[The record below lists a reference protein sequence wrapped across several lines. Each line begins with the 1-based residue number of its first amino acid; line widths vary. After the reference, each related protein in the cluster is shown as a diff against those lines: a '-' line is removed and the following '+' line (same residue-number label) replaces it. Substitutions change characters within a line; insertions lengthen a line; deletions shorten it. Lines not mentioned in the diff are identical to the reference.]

1 MNIARM
7 DLPVPG
13 PLEAAHSA
21 RLQDMIRREIE
32 RAGGRITFARY
43 MELALY
49 APGLGYYSAGL
60 SKFGAGGDFITAP
73 EISPLFARCI
83 ARQCRQV
90 LEQMAQGDML
100 ETGAGSGVLACD
112 VLSECER
119 LGCLPRH
126 YFILELSAGLR
137 ARQRDTL
144 QQCVPHLAGR
154 VHWLDTLPQSGFH
167 GVVLANE
174 VLDAMPLHRFRID
187 GDAVYE
193 CYVGYEGGRFV
204 WRHGPVSDAALTAR
218 IDAIRSRVPDLPRV
232 FESEVSLA
240 ASAWIRS
247 IADVIGRGLVLLID
261 YGHSRGE
268 LYHAERADGTLLCHY
283 RHRAHAD
290 PLILTG
296 LQDITAQV
304 DFTAVAEAAH
314 DAGLAVAGY
323 TTQAHFLLACG
334 LMERVADADASD
346 AAAYLPLMQQVK
358 KLTQPDE
365 MGEIFKVIALT
376 RGIDAPLLGF
386 ALRDNRGRL

>member
-1 MNIARM
+1 MNITRM

-21 RLQDMIRREIE
+21 RLQEVIRREIE
-32 RAGGRITFARY
+32 RAGGRITFAHY

-60 SKFGAGGDFITAP
+60 QKFGAGGDFVTAP

-83 ARQCRQV
+83 ARQCQQV
-90 LEQMAQGDML
+90 LEQMEQGDIL
-100 ETGAGSGVLACD
+100 EAGAGSGVLACD

-126 YFILELSAGLR
+126 YFILELSAELR
-137 ARQRDTL
+137 ARQQDTL
-144 QQCVPHLAGR
+144 RRVPHLAER
-154 VHWLDTLPQSGFH
+154 VRWLDTLPQHGFH

-193 CYVGYEGGRFV
+193 CYVGYEDGHFV
-204 WRHGPVSDAALTAR
+204 WRHGPVSDAALAAR
-218 IDAIRSRVPDLPRV
+218 IDAVRSRVSDLPQV
-232 FESEVSLA
+232 FESEASLA

-247 IADVIGRGLVLLID
+247 IADVIGRGLVLLVD
-261 YGHSRGE
+261 YGHARSE
-268 LYHAERADGTLLCHY
+268 LYHAQRADGTLLCHY
-283 RHRAHAD
+283 QHRAHAD

-314 DAGLAVAGY
+314 AAGLAVAGY

-334 LMERVADADASD
+334 LMEMVGDADAND
-346 AAAYLPLMQQVK
+346 AATYLPLMQQAK

>member
-1 MNIARM
+1 M

-21 RLQDMIRREIE
+21 RLQDIIRREIE

-90 LEQMAQGDML
+90 LEQMEQGDML
-100 ETGAGSGVLACD
+100 EAGAGSGVLACD

-144 QQCVPHLAGR
+144 QQRVPHLAGR
-154 VHWLDTLPQSGFH
+154 VHWLDTLPQRGFH

-193 CYVGYEGGRFV
+193 CYVDYEGGRFV
-204 WRHGPVSDAALTAR
+204 WRHGPVSDAALSAR

-376 RGIDAPLLGF
+376 RGIDATLLGF

>member
-1 MNIARM
+1 MNITRM
-7 DLPVPG
+7 DLPAPG

-21 RLQDMIRREIE
+21 HLQDLIRREIE

-60 SKFGAGGDFITAP
+60 QKFGAGGDFVTAP

-83 ARQCRQV
+83 ARQCQQV
-90 LEQMAQGDML
+90 LEQMEQGGIL
-100 ETGAGSGVLACD
+100 EVGAGSGVLACD

-119 LGCLPRH
+119 LGCLPQH
-126 YFILELSAGLR
+126 YFILELSAELR
-137 ARQRDTL
+137 ARQRDAL
-144 QQCVPHLAGR
+144 RRVPHLAGCVR
-154 VHWLDTLPQSGFH
+154 WLDTLPEHGFH

-187 GDAVYE
+187 GDAIYE
-193 CYVGYEGGRFV
+193 CYVGYEGGCFV
-204 WRHGPVSDAALTAR
+204 WRHGPVSDAALAGR
-218 IDAIRSRVPDLPRV
+218 IDAVRSRVHDLPQV

-247 IADVIGRGLVLLID
+247 IADVIERGLVLLID
-261 YGHSRGE
+261 YGHARSE
-268 LYHAERADGTLLCHY
+268 LYHAQRADGTLLCHY

-296 LQDITAQV
+296 LQDITAHV

-334 LMERVADADASD
+334 LMEMVGGADAND
-346 AAAYLPLMQQVK
+346 AATYLPLMQQVK

-376 RGIDAPLLGF
+376 RGIDAALLGF

>member
-1 MNIARM
+1 MNITRM
-7 DLPVPG
+7 ELPAPG
-13 PLEAAHSA
+13 PAEAAHSA
-21 RLQDMIRREIE
+21 RLQDVIRREIE

-60 SKFGAGGDFITAP
+60 QKFGAGGDFVTAP

-90 LEQMAQGDML
+90 LEQMEQGDIL
-100 ETGAGSGVLACD
+100 EVGAGSGVLACD

-119 LGCLPRH
+119 LSCLPRH
-126 YFILELSAGLR
+126 YFILELSAELR
-137 ARQRDTL
+137 ARQRDMLTRR
-144 QQCVPHLAGR
+144 VPHLAGR
-154 VHWLDTLPQSGFH
+154 VRWLDTLPQHGFH
-167 GVVLANE
+167 GAVLANE

-193 CYVGYEGGRFV
+193 CCVGDEDGRFV
-204 WRHGPVSDAALTAR
+204 WRHGPVSDAALAGR
-218 IDAIRSRVPDLPRV
+218 IDAIRSRIQDLPQV

-247 IADVIGRGLVLLID
+247 IADVIERGLVLLID
-261 YGHSRGE
+261 YGHARSE
-268 LYHAERADGTLLCHY
+268 LYHAQRSDGTLLCHY

-290 PLILTG
+290 PLILAG

-334 LMERVADADASD
+334 LMEMVGDADAND
-346 AAAYLPLMQQVK
+346 AATYLPLMQQVK

-365 MGEIFKVIALT
+365 MGEVFKVMALT
-376 RGIDAPLLGF
+376 RDIDVPLLGF

>member
-1 MNIARM
+1 ME
-7 DLPVPG
+7 LPAPG
-13 PLEAAHSA
+13 PAEAAHSV
-21 RLQDMIRREIE
+21 RVQDVIRREIE

-60 SKFGAGGDFITAP
+60 QKFGAGGDFVTAP

-90 LEQMAQGDML
+90 LEQMEQGDIL
-100 ETGAGSGVLACD
+100 EVGAGSGVLACD

-119 LGCLPRH
+119 LSCLPRH
-126 YFILELSAGLR
+126 YCILELSAELR
-137 ARQRDTL
+137 ARQRDMLTRR
-144 QQCVPHLAGR
+144 VPHLAER
-154 VHWLDTLPQSGFH
+154 VRWLDTLPQHGFR

-187 GDAVYE
+187 GDAVCE
-193 CYVGYEGGRFV
+193 CYVGYEDGHFV
-204 WRHGPVSDAALTAR
+204 WRHGPVSDAALAGR
-218 IDAIRSRVPDLPRV
+218 IDAVRSRVPDLPQV

-247 IADVIGRGLVLLID
+247 IADLIGRGLVLLID
-261 YGHSRGE
+261 YGHARSE
-268 LYHAERADGTLLCHY
+268 LYHAQRADGTLLCHY

-290 PLILTG
+290 PLILAG

-334 LMERVADADASD
+334 LMEMAGDADASD
-346 AAAYLPLMQQVK
+346 VATYLPVMQQVK

-365 MGEIFKVIALT
+365 MGEVFKVIALT
-376 RGIDAPLLGF
+376 RGIDAALLGF